1 MSLSKTDI
9 ITEINEH
16 YDQSHDYN
24 VYLNFALNKY
34 RFENYNSIKNQEI
47 NPNDY
52 IISDSNLRNTIT
64 NKLNQNNIKK
74 DEFNQILEKLTLDQ
88 LSYIGV

>member
-1 MSLSKTDI
+1 MSLTKSDLI
-9 ITEINEH
+9 SEINEH
-16 YDQSHDYN
+16 YNQSHDYN

-47 NPNDY
+47 KPNDY
-52 IISDSNLRNTIT
+52 IISDSNLRTTIT
-64 NKLNQNNIKK
+64 NIINRNNIKK
-74 DEFNQILEKLTLDQ
+74 NEFNQILEKLTLDQ